1 MQQEDVCKNK
11 ALHFSEA
18 TVLTGYCEV
27 SNLRQQG
34 NCLLKHRASD
44 FMLV

>member
-1 MQQEDVCKNK
+1 MQQEDAFKNK

-34 NCLLKHRASD
+34 NCLLKYRAFD
-44 FMLV
+44 FVLV